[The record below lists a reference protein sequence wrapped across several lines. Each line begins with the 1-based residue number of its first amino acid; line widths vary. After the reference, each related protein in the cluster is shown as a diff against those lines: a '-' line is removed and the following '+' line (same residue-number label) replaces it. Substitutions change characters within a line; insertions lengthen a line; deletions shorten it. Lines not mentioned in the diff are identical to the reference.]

1 VDNFSVFFRYLC
13 YNIGYYPDKLEDRY
27 LRQHKKE
34 FREDWYLPKGI
45 DFNNTIVVYDNKVAI
60 ISSKKESYGFIVES
74 DELAGTMMTLIKM
87 L

>member
-1 VDNFSVFFRYLC
+1 
-13 YNIGYYPDKLEDRY
+13 
-27 LRQHKKE
+27 
-34 FREDWYLPKGI
+34 
-45 DFNNTIVVYDNKVAI
+45 VAI